1 MEAILGRPS
10 GGCIDEKGTLLA
22 SAYYSVQ
29 LAAGVLCQVSVVSVG
44 QISDY
49 QQ

>member
-29 LAAGVLCQVSVVSVG
+29 LAAGVLFWALPG
-44 QISDY
+44 QRRKCRANF
-49 QQ
+49 